1 MKIGVGQKWMCTMQV
16 DRGDVVL
23 VLFPD
28 SNLRTAKRRPVLV
41 VQADNLQTG
50 LQQVIVAMISSNMSR
65 AGHDSRVSIS
75 KTSTNGQQMGLRTDS
90 VVMADNLATILE
102 CEIDQSIG
110 KCPIMHEVD
119 KALRNTLGL

>member
-1 MKIGVGQKWMCTMQV
+1 MQV

-23 VLFPD
+23 VLYPD
-28 SNLRTAKRRPVLV
+28 SNLKTAKRRPVLV

-75 KTSTNGQQMGLRTDS
+75 KTSPNGQKMGLRTDS
-90 VVMADNLATILE
+90 VIMTDNLATILE
-102 CEIDQSIG
+102 SEIDRSIG
-110 KCPIMHEVD
+110 KCPIMHGVE
-119 KALRNTLGL
+119 KALRNTLAL